1 MIKQNKFVNFFRR
14 YGLYIFAGILVV
26 GIGVSFGVM
35 FGLNEISDNTVDVLK
50 PNEEDDSNQSQNT
63 EPETPKEDNSE
74 RENNNNELEPV
85 SNPEVI
91 TFQSPMTS
99 ASVIQDYSDTNLQYN
114 PTLDRWEAHFY
125 VDLTSDDLMVYSV
138 LDGKVLSVDYDYLTG
153 YVVKVEH
160 NDGFESVYSSLDE
173 NISVKS
179 GDEIKKGSL
188 IGKASNSAASSS
200 SYGDHLEFT
209 LLKEGKK
216 VDPNNYLDLQNK

>member
-1 MIKQNKFVNFFRR
+1 MIKQNKFVSFFRR

-50 PNEEDDSNQSQNT
+50 PNEDDDQNKET
-63 EPETPKEDNSE
+63 EKQTPKEEPVEDK
-74 RENNNNELEPV
+74 ENQAEPV

-99 ASVIQDYSDTNLQYN
+99 ASVIQDYSDTGLQYN

-125 VDLTSDDLMVYSV
+125 VDLTSDDLNVYSV
-138 LDGKVLSVDYDYLTG
+138 LDGKVLSTSYDYLTG

-160 NDGFESVYSSLDE
+160 SDGFESIYSSLDE
-173 NISVKS
+173 NLEVKS
-179 GDEIKKGSL
+179 GDQIKKGEL

-209 LLKEGKK
+209 LLKDGKK